1 MIIFQY
7 SNHIFKIYFSTSNMG
22 KAVSKDGW
30 ITNATEVMPF
40 AGFAT
45 AHMHAARENG
55 REAVREVI
63 CRVSNS
69 GASVIGL

>member
-1 MIIFQY
+1 
-7 SNHIFKIYFSTSNMG
+7 MG